1 MKKVAV
7 VLLLF
12 SLGIGGAMLF
22 RKPAEV
28 RLLTQRQRPSLP
40 APRQLVR
47 VESNEEVQPAVA
59 SPVQG
64 VPAAPPVPPKLQR
77 MGGPQSQPQRPAVLQ
92 PGARPPLPQLSE
104 FGSVGSASEM
114 RPRPS
119 SPSLRIPAKTRR
131 SPSPQ
136 GSRTLEQFHTIVNGD
151 TLERISRRYL
161 GDSSWADTIYRIN
174 RGVIRDRNRLPLGQK
189 IRIPARQQLSSTT
202 APPNTSA
209 SGLVPLP
216 QWTQKK
222 TN

>member
-1 MKKVAV
+1 MKKAAV

-12 SLGIGGAMLF
+12 SLGIGGAMLI

-28 RLLTQRQRPSLP
+28 RPLTQRQRPSLP

-64 VPAAPPVPPKLQR
+64 VPAAPPKLQR
-77 MGGPQSQPQRPAVLQ
+77 MDGPQSQPQRPAVLQ

-104 FGSVGSASEM
+104 FGGVGSESDM

-216 QWTQKK
+216 PWTRDK

>member
-1 MKKVAV
+1 
-7 VLLLF
+7 
-12 SLGIGGAMLF
+12 MLF

-64 VPAAPPVPPKLQR
+64 VPAAPPP
-77 MGGPQSQPQRPAVLQ
+77 LQ

-104 FGSVGSASEM
+104 FGGVGSESDM

>member
-1 MKKVAV
+1 MKKAAV

-28 RLLTQRQRPSLP
+28 RPLTQRQRPSLP

-59 SPVQG
+59 SRVQG
-64 VPAAPPVPPKLQR
+64 VPAAPPKLQR

-119 SPSLRIPAKTRR
+119 SPSLRIPAKTQR

-216 QWTQKK
+216 PWTRDK